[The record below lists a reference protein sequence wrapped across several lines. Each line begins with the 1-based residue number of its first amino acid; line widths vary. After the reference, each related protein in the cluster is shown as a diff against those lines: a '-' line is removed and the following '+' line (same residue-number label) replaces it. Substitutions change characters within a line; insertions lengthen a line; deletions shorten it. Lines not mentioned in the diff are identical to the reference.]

1 VLEVFGVDTLQGWGY
16 DLGVSKRFAQ
26 SCGVVAVSVCL
37 LLLAARGLSY
47 GSSCPQNTASDEV
60 LLQVIVV
67 GKAEEADQILQRLQ
81 NGEDFA
87 ALAKEKSIDPTANAG
102 GYMGKFAAGEL
113 RQELRDAVRGVAP
126 GQVSKVTHIPEGY
139 AILKVMNGPPD
150 GARNANPAGM
160 LALQARG
167 TVKPML
173 LVSGLPEAEAAL
185 TRYPKPEGWELDP
198 HKTCEA
204 RKESLAAAIQHL
216 EKTLAPENQAALAAR
231 PAFDVLQLH
240 YFLAELYAYE
250 GRMAAALPEFENAY
264 QAAQSGVPAAVA
276 QMEETLAIMYLH
288 KSEMENDIYRE
299 PGDRCLF
306 PMHPGMTYKQTEDS
320 EKSIA
325 YFEKFLEKKPN
336 ELDVKWLLNLA
347 YMTVGKYPASVPPKY
362 LLPASLFESKEDVGR
377 FLDVAPAAGL
387 NLFEMAGGLIVD
399 DFENNGL
406 FDVVTSSFDMCA
418 PMHFFHN
425 NGDGTF
431 TDKAAE
437 AGVADQ
443 LGALSMIQTDY
454 NNDGCLDILMLRGA
468 WEAPQ
473 RMTLLRNNC
482 DGTFTDVTVASGLG
496 KVETATQAAVWAD
509 INNDG
514 LLDLFVGNENGPSQL
529 FLNKGDGTF
538 EDISHSAGI
547 DRIAYTK
554 GVVAADYDNDGY
566 VDFYVSNL
574 GANFL
579 YHNNRDNTFTEVAE
593 QAGVTGPGQSFA
605 TWFFDYDNDGLPD
618 LFVTGF
624 SISVDETMRTYTGA
638 PNNGPTLKLYKN
650 LGDGKFKDVT
660 KEVGLEK
667 GFMPMGANFGDID
680 NDGFLDM
687 YLGTG
692 SPSLGSLVPNVLL
705 RNHDGKYFVDVT
717 ASSGTGELH
726 KGHGVAFADIEHSGH
741 EDILAEIGGA
751 LPGDS
756 HTFRLF
762 QNPGNDND
770 WISVKLVGVKTNRPA
785 IGARIKVT
793 VRNQGQ
799 GTRSIYR
806 WVGSGG
812 SFGASPLEQH
822 IGLGK
827 SATIESL
834 EIWWPASKTRQ
845 TFTTVGRNQFLSI
858 KEFDH
863 HYTKVER
870 KRYHFG
876 GGSKDGNAKPKQTT
890 AVPVPN

>member
-1 VLEVFGVDTLQGWGY
+1 M
-16 DLGVSKRFAQ
+16 SIPFAKA
-26 SCGVVAVSVCL
+26 CGVVAVSTL
-37 LLLAARGLSY
+37 LLLFSLPLFSQVSQ
-47 GSSCPQNTASDEV
+47 SSPSTPSDEV
-60 LLQVIVV
+60 PLQVIVV
-67 GKAEEADQILQRLQ
+67 RSAEEAQQVLERLK

-87 ALAKEKSIDPTANAG
+87 ALAKEKSTDPTANAG
-102 GYMGKFAAGEL
+102 GYMGKFALGEL
-113 RQELRDAVRGVAP
+113 RAELRDGLQGVAP
-126 GQVSKVTHIPEGY
+126 GQVSKVVRIPAGY
-139 AILKVMNGPPD
+139 AILKVMSSAPG
-150 GARNANPAGM
+150 GASKADPAAM
-160 LALQARG
+160 LALAARG
-167 TVKPML
+167 SVKQML
-173 LVSGLPEAEAAL
+173 LVSGLPEAEEAL
-185 TRYPKPEGWELDP
+185 RRYPKPEGWELDP

-204 RKESLAAAIQHL
+204 RKGSLSGAIEGL
-216 EKTLAPENQAALAAR
+216 EKMLAPENQVALASR
-231 PAFDVLQLH
+231 PAFDVMQLH
-240 YFLAELYAYE
+240 YFLAELYSYE
-250 GRMAAALPEFENAY
+250 GRMNLSLPEFEKAY
-264 QAAQSGVPAAVA
+264 QVAQSGVPAAIA

-288 KSEMENDIYRE
+288 KSEMENDVYRE
-299 PGDRCLF
+299 PRDRCLF
-306 PMHPGMTYKQTEDS
+306 PLRPGNAYKKTDDS

-325 YFEKFLEKKPN
+325 YFQKYLEKKPN

-347 YMTVGKYPASVPPKY
+347 YMTVGKYPASVPQQH

-377 FLDVAPAAGL
+377 FLDVAPEAGL
-387 NLFEMAGGLIVD
+387 NLFEMAGGLIVE
-399 DFENNGL
+399 DFENSGF

-437 AGVADQ
+437 AGVSDQ
-443 LGALSMIQTDY
+443 LGALNIIQTDY
-454 NNDGCLDILMLRGA
+454 NNDGCLDILMLRGG
-468 WEAPQ
+468 WEVPQ
-473 RMTLLRNNC
+473 RMSLLRNNC
-482 DGTFTDVTVASGLG
+482 NGTFTDVTVASGLG
-496 KVETATQAAVWAD
+496 NVATATQAGVWAD

-538 EDISHSAGI
+538 ADISHSAGV
-547 DRIAYTK
+547 DQIAFTK

-566 VDFYVSNL
+566 VDLYVSNL
-574 GANFL
+574 GKNFL
-579 YHNNRDNTFTEVAE
+579 YHNNHDNTFTEVAE
-593 QAGVTGPGQSFA
+593 QAGVSGPGQSFA
-605 TWFFDYDNDGLPD
+605 AWFFDYDNDGLPD

-624 SISVDETMRTYTGA
+624 SISVDETVRTYLGG

-667 GFMPMGANFGDID
+667 VFMPMGANFGDID
-680 NDGFLDM
+680 NDGFLDL

-692 SPSLGSLVPNVLL
+692 SPSLGSLVPNVLF

-726 KGHGVAFADIEHSGH
+726 KGHGVAFADIAHSGH

-762 QNPGNDND
+762 ENPGNGND
-770 WISVKLVGVKTNRPA
+770 WISVKLAGVKTNRPA

-793 VRNQGQ
+793 VRNEGQ
-799 GTRSIYR
+799 RTRSIYR

-812 SFGASPLEQH
+812 SFGAAPLEQH

-834 EIWWPASKTRQ
+834 EVWWPTSKTRQ
-845 TFTTVGRNQFLSI
+845 SFADVGKNQFVAI

-863 HYTKVER
+863 DYTRVER
-870 KRYHFG
+870 KRYHLG
-876 GGSKDGNAKPKQTT
+876 GGKKDAASKTKQNAT
-890 AVPVPN
+890 ASARDK